1 MSVLILFL
9 QFLTLFPDG
18 GYLGKPGGFKVVAQT
33 DYASSSKAWNH
44 NQKSYS
50 IARLTDLK
58 LSTGFEYTLS
68 ESGRMA
74 AAFTFFSNSKLGSE
88 KSQGVGDGAISFSY
102 GYRPIVSLS
111 LAGTLALRVPFGSPG
126 RLDNPIPSGWD
137 EFQSSFLLSGSWF
150 PFRFPSVSVLM
161 ETGATLRGNNKNH
174 EMNAGAGLEYKD
186 QVITARV
193 WNRWKFPLGPI
204 NATDAPL
211 TGSAN
216 GVSWGM
222 ISGNLE
228 LQLPADW
235 GLIYSADWYFML
247 QNMGTPLIQ
256 RVAVAKWF

>member
-1 MSVLILFL
+1 MPILFLFL

-18 GYLGKPGGFKVVAQT
+18 GYLGKPGGFKTVFQS
-33 DYASSSKAWNH
+33 DYASSSTAWNH

-50 IARLTDLK
+50 IPQLTDLK
-58 LSTGFEYTLS
+58 FSTGFEYTLS
-68 ESGRMA
+68 ETARMA
-74 AAFTFFSNSKLGSE
+74 AGVTLFTSSKLGNE
-88 KSQGVGDGAISFSY
+88 KSSGLGDGAISFSY
-102 GYRPIVSLS
+102 GIRPFKSLS

-174 EMNAGAGLEYKD
+174 EMNAGVGLEFDAEFVK
-186 QVITARV
+186 ARV

-222 ISGNLE
+222 LSGCLE
-228 LQLPADW
+228 LPLPADW
-235 GLIYSADWYFML
+235 GVIYSADWYFIL
-247 QNMGTPLIQ
+247 QNMGTPIVQ
-256 RVAVAKWF
+256 RLAVTKWF